1 MAKCKACGQMNPDDS
16 RFCSYCGHSLET
28 KDNSAVKEALDL
40 AGQEFDKDSMATL
53 DKSRITYVCTV
64 CGSINRIDQDRCSR
78 CGKPRPRNE
87 YVNAL
92 KRLKKS
98 AEIKAEAET
107 LVAPLPVAVPEEPEE
122 VSVPVA
128 PQEPEV
134 PVVQEPVQEPAPA
147 PEAPIAP
154 ATTVVVGGGQ
164 ANAVTQPF
172 IIVPYVNPMQPLRQ
186 YNPNQLYRYE
196 PYTPEELEA
205 MRAQREAEE
214 LARRME
220 AERIAAEANA
230 AAGEPVAVEE
240 PVNYNPKSKA
250 VRWVAAIMMVL
261 SLALM
266 AFAAASKFF
275 LNYTTSELLSGAYTI
290 TDAIA
295 NPVVIRNWFYSV
307 GAILTL
313 VFAFIIF
320 IRSIVRCATGRARY
334 IGGLFPTLMLIA
346 YGAFGAGI
354 LKVEYGV
361 TTNLDSILEGLKA
374 VFTSGNIAFYVE
386 MALVVVMFIVCWFSP
401 KNVVLDKKSK

>member
-40 AGQEFDKDSMATL
+40 AGEEFDRDSMATL

-64 CGSINRIDQDRCSR
+64 CGSINRIDQDKCSR

-92 KRLKKS
+92 KRLRKS
-98 AEIKAEAET
+98 AEMKAEAET
-107 LVAPLPVAVPEEPEE
+107 LVAPLPVSVPEEPQE
-122 VSVPVA
+122 VSVPA
-128 PQEPEV
+128 EPQEPEV
-134 PVVQEPVQEPAPA
+134 PAVQEPIQEPAPA
-147 PEAPIAP
+147 PAP
-154 ATTVVVGGGQ
+154 APAPVSTVVVGGQ

-172 IIVPYVNPMQPLRQ
+172 VIVPYVNPMQPLRQ

-214 LARRME
+214 LQRRME
-220 AERIAAEANA
+220 AEKLAEAN
-230 AAGEPVAVEE
+230 GENIVPQEPVD
-240 PVNYNPKSKA
+240 YNPKAKSVRCVA
-250 VRWVAAIMMVL
+250 VFMMIL

-266 AFAAASKFF
+266 AFAAVSRFV
-275 LNYTTSELLSGAYTI
+275 LQWGEPELLNGAFNVV
-290 TDAIA
+290 DAIE
-295 NPVVIRNWFYSV
+295 NPDVIRNWAYSV

-313 VFAFIIF
+313 VFALIVF
-320 IRSIVRCATGRARY
+320 IRSIVRCSTGRARY

-346 YGAFGAGI
+346 YGVYGAGL
-354 LKVEYGV
+354 LKVEYHV
-361 TTNLDSILEGLKA
+361 ATELNSILEGLKS
-374 VFTSGNIAFYVE
+374 VFTSDNIAFYVE
-386 MALVVVMFIVCWFSP
+386 TVLVVLMFVLCWFSP
-401 KNVVLDKKSK
+401 KNVVLENGNKDNK